1 MSSEHSAAGPCPES
15 AAPLSIRRFVV
26 KPDRVCCY
34 VEVCDERYATT
45 TPSLVAQVLR
55 TYPHLLEHTCVN
67 DRGGTFAAVA
77 ARTSVAHLVEH
88 MVIEEQTRLE
98 PPDAPAR
105 IYTGMTKWVDRDARV
120 ARIDVSFADDLV
132 ALRAFNRAVDTLN
145 EALQGGG
152 E

>member
-1 MSSEHSAAGPCPES
+1 MSSAQSATDFGPVPV
-15 AAPLSIRRFVV
+15 APLSIRRFVV

-34 VEVCDERYATT
+34 IEVSDERYVATR
-45 TPSLVAQVLR
+45 PSLIAQVLR

-67 DRGGTFAAVA
+67 DKGDTFAAVA

-98 PPDAPAR
+98 PPDAPMR
-105 IYTGMTKWVDRDARV
+105 IYTGMTKWVDRGARV

-132 ALRAFNRAVDTLN
+132 ALRAFNRAVDVLN
-145 EALQGGG
+145 EVL
-152 E
+152 